1 MAAES
6 VTLSE
11 ILIPSGAEPDLDHI
25 RARNARS
32 VWHPMAHPGVH
43 QANPPRI
50 ITGAEGV
57 YIEDDEGHRV
67 IYAVGGI
74 WNVNLGYSCTPI
86 KQAIAQ
92 QLDVL
97 PFYSAFKG
105 TTSTRLIE
113 LADRLVGVLEPE
125 GMRRAFF
132 TSGGSDSVETALR
145 LTRQFWKLAGQPGK
159 VKFFSFKKGY
169 HGTHFGGAS
178 VNGNDRFRKSYEP
191 LLPGCIQLPFPS
203 LYHNPFGIEDIDE
216 LTDVCLRQ
224 IEQEI
229 NYQGADSIAA
239 FIAEPVLGAGG
250 ILVPPPSLWPAL
262 RALCDKYDILL
273 IADEVVTGF
282 GRTGSWFGARAW
294 GVRPDMMCFAKA
306 ITSGYFPFGALM
318 LNERIETVFM
328 ESGPDG
334 AIGHGYTYSGH
345 PVGCA
350 AALATLDVTFGQD
363 LPGNALAR
371 GEQLMASLKA
381 LQAEYGM
388 IGDVRGKGLMV
399 GIELV
404 ADRESKTP
412 LDPQLGEALADRVFA
427 AGAMIRVS
435 GNIIIM
441 SPPLV
446 ITESEIDSLAQALS
460 VGFAGA

>member
-1 MAAES
+1 
-6 VTLSE
+6 
-11 ILIPSGAEPDLDHI
+11 
-25 RARNARS
+25 
-32 VWHPMAHPGVH
+32 
-43 QANPPRI
+43 
-50 ITGAEGV
+50 
-57 YIEDDEGHRV
+57 
-67 IYAVGGI
+67 
-74 WNVNLGYSCTPI
+74 
-86 KQAIAQ
+86 
-92 QLDVL
+92 
-97 PFYSAFKG
+97 
-105 TTSTRLIE
+105 
-113 LADRLVGVLEPE
+113 
-125 GMRRAFF
+125 
-132 TSGGSDSVETALR
+132 
-145 LTRQFWKLAGQPGK
+145 QPGK

-203 LYHNPFGIEDIDE
+203 LYHNPFGIDDIDE
-216 LTDVCLRQ
+216 LTEVCLRQ

-250 ILVPPPSLWPAL
+250 ILVPPPNLWPAL

-306 ITSGYFPFGALM
+306 ITSGYFPFGAVM

-350 AALATLDVTFGQD
+350 AALATLDVTFSQD

-381 LQAEYGM
+381 LQAEHEM

-404 ADRESKTP
+404 ADRGLKTP
-412 LDPQLGEALADRVFA
+412 LDPQLGDALADRVFA

-446 ITESEIDSLAQALS
+446 ITESEINSLAQALS

>member
-1 MAAES
+1 M
-6 VTLSE
+6 
-11 ILIPSGAEPDLDHI
+11 
-25 RARNARS
+25 
-32 VWHPMAHPGVH
+32 
-43 QANPPRI
+43 
-50 ITGAEGV
+50 
-57 YIEDDEGHRV
+57 
-67 IYAVGGI
+67 
-74 WNVNLGYSCTPI
+74 
-86 KQAIAQ
+86 
-92 QLDVL
+92 
-97 PFYSAFKG
+97 
-105 TTSTRLIE
+105 
-113 LADRLVGVLEPE
+113 
-125 GMRRAFF
+125 
-132 TSGGSDSVETALR
+132 
-145 LTRQFWKLAGQPGK
+145 
-159 VKFFSFKKGY
+159 
-169 HGTHFGGAS
+169 
-178 VNGNDRFRKSYEP
+178 
-191 LLPGCIQLPFPS
+191 
-203 LYHNPFGIEDIDE
+203 
-216 LTDVCLRQ
+216 TDVCLKQ

-318 LNERIETVFM
+318 LNERIETAFM

-363 LPGNALAR
+363 LPGNALVR
-371 GEQLMASLKA
+371 GEQLMTSLKA
-381 LQAEYGM
+381 LQSEHEM

-412 LDPQLGEALADRVFA
+412 LDLQLGEALANRVFA
-427 AGAMIRVS
+427 AGAMIRVT

-446 ITESEIDSLAQALS
+446 ITESEIDSLTQALS

>member
-1 MAAES
+1 
-6 VTLSE
+6 
-11 ILIPSGAEPDLDHI
+11 
-25 RARNARS
+25 
-32 VWHPMAHPGVH
+32 MAHPGAQ
-43 QANPPRI
+43 QANPPRS
-50 ITGAEGV
+50 ITAADGV
-57 YIEDDEGHRV
+57 YIQDDEGHRV
-67 IYAVGGI
+67 IDAVGGI
-74 WNVNLGYSCTPI
+74 WNVNLGYSCVPI

-97 PFYSAFKG
+97 PFYSSFKG

-113 LADRLVGVLEPE
+113 LADRVVGVLEPE

-159 VKFFSFKKGY
+159 VKFLSFKRGY

-178 VNGNDRFRKSYEP
+178 INGNDRFRKSYEP

-203 LYHNPFGIEDIDE
+203 LYHNPFGIDDIDE
-216 LTDVCLRQ
+216 LTDVCIKQ

-229 NYQGADSIAA
+229 NYQGAESIAA

-250 ILVPPPSLWPAL
+250 ILVPPSGLWPAL

-294 GVRPDMMCFAKA
+294 GVKPDMMCFAKA

-350 AALATLDVTFGQD
+350 AALATMDVTFSQD

-371 GEQLMASLKA
+371 GEQLMSALKSL
-381 LQAEYGM
+381 QSEHPM

-404 ADRESKTP
+404 ADRDSKTP
-412 LDPQLGEALADRVFA
+412 LDPQLGEALSDRVFA

-446 ITESEIDSLAQALS
+446 ITESEIESLVQALS
-460 VGFAGA
+460 VGFAGS

>member
-1 MAAES
+1 
-6 VTLSE
+6 
-11 ILIPSGAEPDLDHI
+11 
-25 RARNARS
+25 
-32 VWHPMAHPGVH
+32 MAHPGVH

-67 IYAVGGI
+67 IDAVGGI

-105 TTSTRLIE
+105 TTNTRLIE

-203 LYHNPFGIEDIDE
+203 LYHNSFGIEDIDE

-282 GRTGSWFGARAW
+282 GRTGSWFGSRAW
-294 GVRPDMMCFAKA
+294 GVKPDMMCFAKA

-334 AIGHGYTYSGH
+334 AIG
-345 PVGCA
+345 
-350 AALATLDVTFGQD
+350 
-363 LPGNALAR
+363 
-371 GEQLMASLKA
+371 
-381 LQAEYGM
+381 
-388 IGDVRGKGLMV
+388 
-399 GIELV
+399 
-404 ADRESKTP
+404 
-412 LDPQLGEALADRVFA
+412 
-427 AGAMIRVS
+427 
-435 GNIIIM
+435 
-441 SPPLV
+441 
-446 ITESEIDSLAQALS
+446 
-460 VGFAGA
+460 

>member
-1 MAAES
+1 M
-6 VTLSE
+6 
-11 ILIPSGAEPDLDHI
+11 ID
-25 RARNARS
+25 
-32 VWHPMAHPGVH
+32 
-43 QANPPRI
+43 
-50 ITGAEGV
+50 
-57 YIEDDEGHRV
+57 
-67 IYAVGGI
+67 AVGGI
-74 WNVNLGYSCTPI
+74 WNVNLGYSCVPI

-97 PFYSAFKG
+97 PFYSSFKG

-159 VKFFSFKKGY
+159 VKFLSFKRGY
-169 HGTHFGGAS
+169 HGTHFGGAAI
-178 VNGNDRFRKSYEP
+178 NGNDRFRKSYEP

-203 LYHNPFGIEDIDE
+203 LYHNPFGIDDIDE

-229 NYQGADSIAA
+229 NYQGAESIAA

-250 ILVPPPSLWPAL
+250 ILVPPSGLWPAL

-294 GVRPDMMCFAKA
+294 GVKPDMMCFAKA

-350 AALATLDVTFGQD
+350 AALAWMDVSFCQD

-371 GEQLMASLKA
+371 GEQLMSALKSL
-381 LQAEYGM
+381 QSEHPM

-404 ADRESKTP
+404 ADRDSKTP
-412 LDPQLGEALADRVFA
+412 LDPQLGEALSDRVFA

-446 ITESEIDSLAQALS
+446 ITESEIESLVQALS
-460 VGFAGA
+460 VGFAGS

>member
-1 MAAES
+1 MAVES
-6 VTLSE
+6 VPLSE
-11 ILIPSGAEPDLDHI
+11 ILIPSGTEPDLDHI

-32 VWHPMAHPGVH
+32 VWHPMAHPGFH

-67 IYAVGGI
+67 IDAVGGI

-105 TTSTRLIE
+105 TTSIRLIE

-203 LYHNPFGIEDIDE
+203 LYHNSFGIEDIDE

-282 GRTGSWFGARAW
+282 GRTGSWFGSRAW
-294 GVRPDMMCFAKA
+294 GVKPDMMCFAKA

-371 GEQLMASLKA
+371 GEQLMTSLKA
-381 LQAEYGM
+381 LQAEHEM

-412 LDPQLGEALADRVFA
+412 LDLQLGEALADRVFA
-427 AGAMIRVS
+427 AGAMIRVT

-446 ITESEIDSLAQALS
+446 ITESEIDSLTQALS